1 MIVSIII
8 PIYNVENYIER
19 CIKSVM
25 QQTYSHIECILVDD
39 RSTDKSISICKEL
52 ISIYNGP
59 ISFIQIVNKGLQ
71 GPSDCRNTG
80 TNIANG
86 DYLFYLDSDDE
97 ITSNC
102 IKDLVEVALSHKNAE
117 IIQGNTISH
126 NSSKYQLYNISEYKD
141 LKYIEGNQNIRHEYF
156 KAESSLP
163 IVVWNKLIKKSF
175 ILENNISFE
184 SGIIHEDQLW
194 TYHVIKKITKIAF
207 VFEYTYVHY
216 RVPNSIMT
224 ALKVQRSYD
233 SWGIILKNICKS
245 LDDPCYNKQLFKY
258 FLEYFTRYNYYRKD
272 NNSILLDKFKN
283 HFIRKR
289 FYKLALAI
297 TLYKLLRKRIEGKS
311 IYQWIYQYCILQGNY
326 KKSMFQ
332 QFISDLPSFIKDI
345 IFIKNHFN
353 NND

>member
-25 QQTYSHIECILVDD
+25 QQTYPHIECILVDD
-39 RSTDKSISICKEL
+39 RSTDKSISKCEEL
-52 ISIYNGP
+52 ISIYRGP
-59 ISFIQIVNKGLQ
+59 ISFLLIKNKGQQ

-80 TNIANG
+80 TNIAKG

-102 IKDLVEVALSHKNAE
+102 IKDLVEVALSQVNAE

-126 NSSKYQLYNISEYKD
+126 NSNKYQLYNISGYKNIS
-141 LKYIEGNQNIRHEYF
+141 YIEGNNNIRQEYF
-156 KAESSLP
+156 KPQSTLP

-175 ILENNISFE
+175 LLENNISFK

-194 TYHVIKKITKIAF
+194 TYHVVKKITKIAF
-207 VFEYTYVHY
+207 VFEYTYIHY

-224 ALKVQRSYD
+224 ALKKQRSYD
-233 SWGIILKNICKS
+233 SWGIILKNICET
-245 LDDPCYNKQLFKY
+245 LDDPCYKNQLFKY
-258 FLEYFTRYNYYRKD
+258 FLEYFTRYDYYSKN
-272 NNSILLDKFKN
+272 NNSLLLNKFKN
-283 HFIRKR
+283 HFAHKR
-289 FYKLALAI
+289 FYKLSLAI
-297 TLYKLLRKRIEGKS
+297 TLYKLLNETIESKS

-326 KKSMFQ
+326 KKSMTK
-332 QFISDLPSFIKDI
+332 QFISDLPSFIKTT
-345 IFIKNHFN
+345 IKNHLKK
-353 NND
+353 